1 MTVRFNATIAPS
13 PRAGVPA
20 PAVGFGNAGVGVA
33 ALSPI
38 TRGLLGLV
46 DASSAGFEMTK
57 FMQDTASSL
66 GGRLFSSRSK
76 SESAEIS
83 FIEVMESLLV
93 YFGVSR
99 FAKHV
104 FHPLY
109 SRLAGA
115 TEPGK
120 PAAFKAI
127 GEYAPKALKHMAPVR
142 AATILATLG
151 TTVIGGEFVLLFLK
165 NLMTLKVFQQDN
177 FSDVVNLSQG
187 KAIDPEASAVG
198 KKARQRI
205 KLYGGVALGAIVAGG
220 VLAALGPRAKGLQRL
235 SHGISKALD
244 FHFVK
249 NEKTGTVKAGLSLS
263 LMKAFMGLAFLGYQD
278 AARSRLEHIEVGV
291 RQAVL
296 FPYLLFGQEFLVK
309 QIKRLFSP
317 ALFNAE
323 GKMLDNKA
331 LERLAKDLAKA
342 SGKTAQQHVRQ
353 LARQKN
359 AVFLLSHGIGT
370 IGVTVALSEL
380 SKYFTKL
387 RFQHEQQAKQQAQ
400 QHAQHYRAMPAVQ
413 PPLQTPFKAVASHH
427 AALSSPVV
435 FPAFADGGAFRP
447 AAVTTVQAAL
457 PPVRVA
463 PFQPA

>member
-1 MTVRFNATIAPS
+1 MTVYLTAAPS
-13 PRAGVPA
+13 PSPSRAKASA
-20 PAVGFGNAGVGVA
+20 PAVGFGNGVA
-33 ALSPI
+33 ALSPL

-66 GGRLFSSRSK
+66 GGRLFSSRSN

-115 TEPGK
+115 HEPGK

-165 NLMTLKVFQQDN
+165 NLMTLKVFKQDN

-187 KAIDPEASAVG
+187 KVVDPEASAVG
-198 KKARQRI
+198 QKARQRI
-205 KLYGGVALGAIVAGG
+205 KLYSGVALGTVVAGG
-220 VLAALGPRAKGLQRL
+220 LLAAFGPRSKSLQRL

-249 NEKTGTVKAGLSLS
+249 NEKTGTVKAGLSLP
-263 LMKAFMGLAFLGYQD
+263 LMTAFMGLAFLGYQD
-278 AARSRLEHIEVGV
+278 AARSRLERVEVGV
-291 RQAVL
+291 RQLIL
-296 FPYLLFGQEFLVK
+296 FPYLLVGQEALTRG
-309 QIKRLFSP
+309 IRRLFSP
-317 ALFNAE
+317 KLFNAQ
-323 GKMLDNKA
+323 GKMLDNGA
-331 LERLAKDLAKA
+331 LEHLAKELAKS

-359 AVFLLSHGIGT
+359 ALFLLTHGIGT
-370 IGVTVALSEL
+370 IG
-380 SKYFTKL
+380 
-387 RFQHEQQAKQQAQ
+387 
-400 QHAQHYRAMPAVQ
+400 
-413 PPLQTPFKAVASHH
+413 
-427 AALSSPVV
+427 
-435 FPAFADGGAFRP
+435 
-447 AAVTTVQAAL
+447 
-457 PPVRVA
+457 
-463 PFQPA
+463 